1 MKWFKFLTVDPV
13 NLTVK
18 SKIYALFACFCAI
31 FFIALI
37 THIFALGADYPM
49 IAASMGASSVIL
61 FFIPNSPLAQPWPF
75 AGGQILSAIIG
86 MTCAL
91 YIDEVASAAATAVGG
106 SILIMLLFR
115 CLHPPGA
122 ATSLAPI
129 MSGSTL
135 TSMGY
140 EFVIQPV
147 ALNVFAMLILSIFI
161 NRWVFKLNYPTPIE
175 PDKPEPGSGS
185 GQQNLTINPAVLS
198 SDIEQALSEMDIFVD
213 MSSQNLS
220 DILNKIEKNVFRRI
234 KKDIYC
240 RDIMQT
246 GLDTVEFGDHIEDA
260 WKIMYQKK
268 LKAIPVV
275 DRRHRILGIIT
286 WHDFFKGIELTPYE
300 NFRDHFRQFI
310 RRSTTLTSTKP
321 EVVGQIMTAN
331 VATLKEDDHIVELIP
346 LMSTRGYRQ
355 IPIVDQQQRL
365 QGIVFPANLIA
376 ALYHFAI
383 MTQDAESSANDQ
395 THDSKHKKQ

>member
-18 SKIYALFACFCAI
+18 SKVYALFACFCAI

-37 THIFALGADYPM
+37 THIFALGPEYPM
-49 IAASMGASSVIL
+49 IVASMGASSVIL

-75 AGGQILSAIIG
+75 AGGQILSAIVG

-91 YIDEVASAAATAVGG
+91 YIDETASAAATAVGG
-106 SILIMLLFR
+106 SVLVMLLFR

-122 ATSLAPI
+122 TTSLAPI
-129 MSGSTL
+129 MAGPSM

-161 NRWVFKLNYPTPIE
+161 NRWLFKLNYPTPLE
-175 PDKPEPGSGS
+175 PEQSTDRSTS
-185 GQQNLTINPAVLS
+185 TGQSLNVNPTVLS
-198 SDIEQALSEMDIFVD
+198 SDIEQALSEMDIFID
-213 MSSQNLS
+213 MSQQNLS
-220 DILNKIEKNVFRRI
+220 DILNKIEMNAFKRI

-240 RDIMQT
+240 HDIIQT
-246 GLDTVEFGDHIEDA
+246 GLDTVEFGDYIEDA
-260 WKIMYQKK
+260 WKTMYQKK

-275 DRRHRILGIIT
+275 DQRHRVIGIVT

-310 RRSTTLTSTKP
+310 QRTTSLSSKKP
-321 EVVGQIMTAN
+321 EAVGQIMTAN
-331 VATLKEDDHIVELIP
+331 VATLNENDHIVDLIP

-365 QGIVFPANLIA
+365 VGIVFPANLIA

-383 MTQDAESSANDQ
+383 VKSSHSA
-395 THDSKHKKQ
+395 T

>member
-1 MKWFKFLTVDPV
+1 MKWLKFLTVDPV

-18 SKIYALFACFCAI
+18 SKVYALFACFCAI
-31 FFIALI
+31 FFIALV
-37 THIFALGADYPM
+37 THIFALGPEYPM
-49 IAASMGASSVIL
+49 IVASMGASSVIL

-75 AGGQILSAIIG
+75 AGGQILSAIVG

-106 SILIMLLFR
+106 SVLIMLILR

-129 MSGSTL
+129 MAGPSLS
-135 TSMGY
+135 SMGY
-140 EFVIQPV
+140 EFVLQPV

-161 NRWVFKLNYPTPIE
+161 NRWLFKLDYPTPIE
-175 PDKPEPGSGS
+175 TDQASSKSGS
-185 GQQNLTINPAVLS
+185 TQQNPHDNPTVLTG
-198 SDIEQALSEMDIFVD
+198 DIEQALSEMDIFID
-213 MSSQNLS
+213 MSPQNLS
-220 DILNKIEKNVFRRI
+220 DILNKIEMNAFKRIEKN
-234 KKDIYC
+234 IYC
-240 RDIMQT
+240 RDIMVT
-246 GLDTVEFGDHIEDA
+246 GLDTVEFDTHIEDA

-275 DRRHRILGIIT
+275 DRRHRVLGIIT

-310 RRSTTLTSTKP
+310 RRTTSLTSSKP
-321 EVVGQIMTAN
+321 EAAGQIMTAN
-331 VATLKEDDHIVELIP
+331 VATLTENEHIVELIP
-346 LMSTRGYRQ
+346 LMSARGYRQ
-355 IPIVDQQQRL
+355 IPIVNQQQQL
-365 QGIVFPANLIA
+365 VGIVFPANLIA

-383 MTQDAESSANDQ
+383 TK
-395 THDSKHKKQ
+395 T

>member
-1 MKWFKFLTVDPV
+1 MKWLKFLTIDPV
-13 NLTVK
+13 NLTLK
-18 SKIYALFACFCAI
+18 SKIYALIACFCAI
-31 FFIALI
+31 FFIALV
-37 THIFALGADYPM
+37 THIFALGPGYPM
-49 IAASMGASSVIL
+49 IVASMGASSVIL

-75 AGGQILSAIIG
+75 AGGQILSAIVG
-86 MTCAL
+86 MSCAL

-106 SILIMLLFR
+106 SVLIMLLFR

-129 MSGSTL
+129 MAGPSL
-135 TSMGY
+135 TGIGY
-140 EFVIQPV
+140 EFVLQPV
-147 ALNVFAMLILSIFI
+147 ALNVIAMLILSIFI
-161 NRWVFKLNYPTPIE
+161 NRWVFKLDYPTPL
-175 PDKPEPGSGS
+175 KPRQSPSASDS
-185 GQQNLTINPAVLS
+185 GQQNVHASPTVLS
-198 SDIEQALSEMDIFVD
+198 GDIEQALSELDIFID

-220 DILNKIEKNVFRRI
+220 DILNKIEMNAFKRI

-240 RDIMQT
+240 RDIMVT
-246 GLDTVEFGDHIEDA
+246 NLDTVEFDTHIEDA

-275 DRRHRILGIIT
+275 DRRHRILGIVT

-310 RRSTTLTSTKP
+310 RRTTSLTSSKP
-321 EVVGQIMTAN
+321 EAVGQIMTAN
-331 VATLKEDDHIVELIP
+331 VTTLNENAHIVELIP
-346 LMSTRGYRQ
+346 LMSERGYRQ

-365 QGIVFPANLIA
+365 LGIVFPANLVA

-383 MTQDAESSANDQ
+383 TQ
-395 THDSKHKKQ
+395 T